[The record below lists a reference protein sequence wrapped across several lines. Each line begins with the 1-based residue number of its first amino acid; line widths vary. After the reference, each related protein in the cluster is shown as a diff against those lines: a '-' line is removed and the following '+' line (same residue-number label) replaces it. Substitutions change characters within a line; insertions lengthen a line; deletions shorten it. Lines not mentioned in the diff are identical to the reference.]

1 MLEIFGAQIMPR
13 AVFQSSGHLTGFSDP
28 LTQCQK
34 CHAMHRAD
42 KIVSSALGRV
52 IPEGT
57 DESELDELIRSNGLT
72 CPTCGGP
79 LSPVRRFNLMMDVAL
94 GPLRDQECYLRPETC
109 QSIFCDYLRL
119 SKSMRV
125 KLPFGIAQAGSAF
138 RNEISP
144 RNFLI
149 RQREFGQMECE
160 IFFDPERMDDAPM
173 FEEVK
178 DVGLRILRL
187 GRDEPEEM
195 TARELVEEGVVGGRL
210 FAYYLAEVELVWEGM
225 GFPRDRLRFREVGE
239 DERPFYS
246 KETWDFEVLSDKLG
260 WVELVANNYRTD
272 YDLSGHQRG
281 SGSDLRWTAE
291 DGRKFIPHVW
301 EISAGLDRTLL
312 CLLEVSLRDD
322 GGRRYLSLPPHIAPF
337 IAGVFPLVRKN
348 GLPELAREIAA
359 DLRRNGHRIFY
370 DETGSIGRRYAR
382 VDEIGC
388 PFAVTVDYDTPKDGT
403 VTLRERNTTDQKR
416 IAKDELAVTLWKMHN
431 GLLSFEDLPG

>member
-13 AVFQSSGHLTGFSDP
+13 AVFESSGHLTGFSDP
-28 LTQCQK
+28 LTQCTE

-42 KIVSSALGRV
+42 KIISNALGRV
-52 IPEGT
+52 VPEGT
-57 DESELDELIRSNGLT
+57 PESELDELIRTHGLK
-72 CPTCGGP
+72 CPNCGGS

-160 IFFDPERMDDAPM
+160 VFFDPEKVDDAPL
-173 FEEVK
+173 FDQVK
-178 DVGLRILRL
+178 DVKLRILRL
-187 GRDEPEEM
+187 GREESEKF
-195 TARELVEEGVVGGRL
+195 TAEDLVQRQIVGGRL
-210 FAYYLAEVELVWEGM
+210 FAYYLAEVERIWEGM
-225 GFPRDRLRFREVGE
+225 GFPRERLRFREIGE

-246 KETWDFEVLSDKLG
+246 EETWDFEVLSDKLG

-272 YDLSGHQRG
+272 YDLSGHQQG
-281 SGSDLRWTAE
+281 SGSDLRWTSE

-301 EISAGLDRTLL
+301 EISAGLDRILL
-312 CLLEVSLRDD
+312 CLLEVSLRES
-322 GGRRYLSLPPHIAPF
+322 GGRRYLSLPPQIAPF
-337 IAGVFPLVRKN
+337 MAGVFPLVRRD
-348 GLPELAREIAA
+348 GLPELARQIKD
-359 DLRRNGHRIFY
+359 DLTSHGHRVFY

-382 VDEIGC
+382 IDEIGC

-403 VTLRERNTTDQKR
+403 VTLGSGTQRARNEYQPRTCHLFYGR
-416 IAKDELAVTLWKMHN
+416 
-431 GLLSFEDLPG
+431 